1 MNGLVLTL
9 LLGLFIMIGALIVF
23 VFKNNEKFIEF
34 SIAMA
39 FSVILMLVVFDIIPE
54 SYEVVDTGNV
64 VVNLLILISGA
75 GIGFFLLKVLD
86 HFIPDHEDDPT
97 TEEDNDRNLNH
108 IGLVSS
114 IALVIH
120 NIVEGIAIYTLYSSD
135 SHAGIMAGIGVGLH
149 NIPLGMVIAS
159 TFYQYNKSKGKTS
172 LIILGVALST
182 FIGGFIMSVFHIHEI
197 IHLIEV
203 VSLSMT
209 LGMLMYISIM
219 ELLPKVRHSKYKGVT
234 SSGLIIGFILLL
246 ISVIL

>member
-1 MNGLVLTL
+1 MNGLILTL
-9 LLGLFIMIGALIVF
+9 LLGFFIVIGALIVF

-54 SYEVVDTGNV
+54 SYEVVDTGNILM
-64 VVNLLILISGA
+64 NLLILISGA

-86 HFIPDHEDDPT
+86 HFIPDHEDDLT
-97 TEEDNDRNLNH
+97 AEGDNDRNLNH

-120 NIVEGIAIYTLYSSD
+120 NIVEGIAIYTLYNAD
-135 SHAGIMAGIGVGLH
+135 SHAGIMAGLGVGLH

-159 TFYQYNKSKGKTS
+159 TFYQYNKSKRKTI
-172 LIILGVALST
+172 LIILGVSLST
-182 FIGGFIMSVFHIHEI
+182 FVGGFIMSVFHIHEV

-203 VSLSMT
+203 ASLSMT
-209 LGMLMYISIM
+209 LGMLIYISMM
-219 ELLPKVRHSKYKGVT
+219 ELLPKVRHCKYKGAT